1 VYVKGSEQ
9 QARMRILGQQ
19 RMNSFGYNIVQDYK
33 SRTSH
38 LNYRDEITIP
48 LLEKSGIL
56 MVKSIPWGLRP
67 EHIDVLG
74 KLVMNSKDKETDQYC
89 FKMKSDI
96 TASSE
101 IDPCPLLVINEAKL
115 TKEERDR
122 LDHWR
127 HAHRSSSGERFKE
140 RCHTCEQAKHKAVF
154 KANDFFKGTTTSTE
168 IPYFRLY
175 ADAYGGQKSMGSES
189 YQGGIGGFVFVC
201 PVSGKIKTKL
211 YSTQEQFPAVLYQVL
226 QEIESEGYV
235 CRELYVDTHSVNI
248 SAAAEEV
255 AGMYK
260 MRIIPISGGTPQ
272 ELAYAESAVRTL
284 GQMSRAQMIGSPHL
298 PQMMWGL
305 SDLYAAHV
313 HPMQASHLEFHT
325 LTARLDQQP
334 LELPVRQRHVRA
346 HQHQPRPWPLGTTT
360 AQPGQP

>member
-1 VYVKGSEQ
+1 MSNVKDSE
-9 QARMRILGQQ
+9 
-19 RMNSFGYNIVQDYK
+19 S
-33 SRTSH
+33 
-38 LNYRDEITIP
+38 
-48 LLEKSGIL
+48 
-56 MVKSIPWGLRP
+56 
-67 EHIDVLG
+67 
-74 KLVMNSKDKETDQYC
+74 DQYC
-89 FKMKSDI
+89 FKTKSDI

-154 KANDFFKGTTTSTE
+154 KANGFYKGTTISTE

-175 ADAYGGQKSMGSES
+175 ADAYGGQKSMGTES

-248 SAAAEEV
+248 SSAAEEV

-284 GQMSRAQMIGSPHL
+284 
-298 PQMMWGL
+298 
-305 SDLYAAHV
+305 
-313 HPMQASHLEFHT
+313 
-325 LTARLDQQP
+325 
-334 LELPVRQRHVRA
+334 
-346 HQHQPRPWPLGTTT
+346 
-360 AQPGQP
+360 